1 MLQRKAQELIPNT
14 AQHGALLTKDLICGR
29 AADLG
34 ATVFVDDV
42 AKTNFVKHRSKLGAM
57 TLDTERKLE
66 KHIAEAD
73 LSLNKGNTVHLP
85 ACRGPGAHRRLSKT
99 KASTWHRSQERN
111 SIHWASLWPR
121 KTCSSRNP
129 TPKQSSTCSMASGG
143 QCVVRRTILQSQAD
157 AVDLACAGCYGDRT
171 DRLAEVTNDQL
182 SSTGKAPMQNT
193 SSTTKRQGGQVGL
206 HGRGCDQQDDQTD
219 KCCNTG
225 GSCPCH

>member
-1 MLQRKAQELIPNT
+1 MISLASSSPWLQQVLSQPRIWRHFL
-14 AQHGALLTKDLICGR
+14 
-29 AADLG
+29 
-34 ATVFVDDV
+34 
-42 AKTNFVKHRSKLGAM
+42 AKTNFVKRRSKFGC
-57 TLDTERKLE
+57 
-66 KHIAEAD
+66 AD
-73 LSLNKGNTVHLP
+73 LGHR
-85 ACRGPGAHRRLSKT
+85 AQAGEEHRRGRPLPQHRQNGAPPGQQRTRCTPKTSKT
-99 KASTWHRSQERN
+99 AASTWHRSQERN